1 MQKTRIFFYMDH
13 NNKGVQFVVLVG
25 ENEMESGVLT
35 VKDMN
40 TGEQNNLNITDL
52 IKQLS

>member
-1 MQKTRIFFYMDH
+1 MNYANAKA
-13 NNKGVQFVVLVG
+13 VQFVVLVG

-35 VKDMN
+35 VKNMN
-40 TGEQNNLNITDL
+40 TGEQSELNISEL

>member
-1 MQKTRIFFYMDH
+1 MNYANT
-13 NNKGVQFVVLVG
+13 KGVQFVVLVG

-40 TGEQNNLNITDL
+40 TGEQSALNISEL